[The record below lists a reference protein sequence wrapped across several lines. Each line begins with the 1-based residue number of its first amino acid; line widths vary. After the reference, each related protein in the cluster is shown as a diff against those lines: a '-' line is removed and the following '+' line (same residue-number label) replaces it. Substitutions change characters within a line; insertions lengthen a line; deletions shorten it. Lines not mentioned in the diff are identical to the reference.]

1 MDYNTVVVG
10 AGIAGLSL
18 ARVLRDAGARLTVF
32 EKSRGVGGRLA
43 TKRVGEAVFDQ
54 GAQYFTAREP
64 AFVEQVQAWR
74 AAGVVE
80 PWPGGDPA
88 RYIGRPSMTA
98 VAKALAEGVDIK
110 REHKVTAVG
119 RCGDH
124 WCVDVEDHGCVRA
137 ERLLLTA
144 PVPQTLAM
152 LAAGDYEL
160 PAEIATG
167 LAAVRYDPCLALLVT
182 LAGRSRLPAGGLR
195 CETGVIRW
203 AADNQVKGVSPNSTA
218 VTLHLSA
225 EFSTTHYGRTETE
238 ILELVRSEAEALT
251 GAPIAGA
258 TLHRWK
264 FSHVSVGYPA
274 DCLWLPDACL
284 GFAGDAFG
292 GARVEGAAMSGLAL
306 AERVKAAL
314 RRPA

>member
-1 MDYNTVVVG
+1 MELNTVIVG
-10 AGIAGLSL
+10 AGISGLLL
-18 ARVLRDAGARLTVF
+18 ARVLHEAGARVTVF

-64 AFVEQVQAWR
+64 VFIERVNAWR

-88 RYIGRPSMTA
+88 RFIGRPSMTG
-98 VAKALAEGVDIK
+98 VAKALAEGLEVR

-144 PVPQTLAM
+144 PVPQSLAL
-152 LAAGDYEL
+152 LAAGEYAL
-160 PAEIATG
+160 PAELAAG

-182 LAGRSRLPAGGLR
+182 LAGRSRLPVGGVR
-195 CETGVIRW
+195 RDSGAIRW
-203 AADNQVKGVSPNSTA
+203 AADNQEKGVSPNAAA
-218 VTLHLSA
+218 VTLHLAPDFSA
-225 EFSTTHYGRTETE
+225 AHYGRTETE
-238 ILELVRSEAEALT
+238 LLELVRAEAEALT

-264 FSHVSVGYPA
+264 FSHVSAGYPA
-274 DCLWLPDACL
+274 PCVWLPGERL

-292 GARVEGAAMSGLAL
+292 GARVEGAAVSGLAL
-306 AERVKAAL
+306 AEAVKTDL